1 MRYTPAEMVQIAAA
15 EPWTL
20 RPDVLTA
27 IQTIFK
33 VVGAETYSSS
43 PIFPVKETKK
53 KKPKA
58 TLADFTANLNK
69 LSEETFD
76 VVAPLVHASLEQMD
90 DANRGEAAEYLVQ
103 TASKNVFGA
112 EWYSKIFAQAAK
124 RWPVFYDKF
133 SDHQEEYKEALNFGE
148 ENKRKFLNFAI
159 HLSKIGA
166 IGPMNVLA
174 DKIVNMIEAYAT
186 NGERKAAIEEWTEH
200 LALLVK
206 HNVPTSIDKLKRV
219 CEMRPATHPGI
230 TNKTLFKFMD
240 MVDSLKKD

>member
-20 RPDVLTA
+20 HPGVVAA
-27 IQTIFK
+27 INAIYQ

-53 KKPKA
+53 KKPKS

-69 LSEETFD
+69 LSEETFH
-76 VVAPLVHASLEQMD
+76 VVAPLVFTSLDQMD
-90 DANRGEAAEYLVQ
+90 DKTRDEAAEYLVH
-103 TASKNVFGA
+103 TASNNNFGV
-112 EWYSKIFAQAAK
+112 EWYSTIFAQAAK

-133 SDHQEEYKEALNFGE
+133 SDHQEEYKEALNFGK
-148 ENKRKFLNFAI
+148 ENQRKFLNFAI

-174 DKIVNMIEAYAT
+174 VKIQNMIEANAM
-186 NGERKAAIEEWTEH
+186 NADRKAVIEEWTEH
-200 LALLVK
+200 LALLVSHK
-206 HNVPTSIDKLKRV
+206 VPVSLDKLQKV
-219 CEMRPATHPGI
+219 CEMRPATHTGI

-240 MVDSLKKD
+240 MLDGADKV